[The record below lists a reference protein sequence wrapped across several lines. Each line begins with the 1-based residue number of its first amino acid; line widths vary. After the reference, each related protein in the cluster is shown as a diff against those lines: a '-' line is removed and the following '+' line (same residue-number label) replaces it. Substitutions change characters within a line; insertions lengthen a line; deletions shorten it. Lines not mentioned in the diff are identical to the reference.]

1 MRDDK
6 KFSDGEEL
14 LARVLDECLEE
25 DLSFVP
31 PEREIARK
39 HQFSEAFE
47 EAIKHLLSQQSVSDE
62 EDEIRKHFSPRYGQW
77 AACILLF
84 CVCGWLFFSIV
95 SPIME
100 KSSTGDMA
108 PAEAPAAAEGETQVT
123 AGMMEGAEAE
133 SAPEE
138 EQSGSP
144 GDAGE
149 WNPNPEGRLYCGKR
163 IYPAKQQE
171 VPETLEHVT
180 TLVNCPVQDEENHEI
195 YLTIGNIGEETVRYL
210 NQFDLE
216 VWLEDGWY
224 TILPKT
230 GAVAE
235 WVDLEA
241 GMAVDEVID
250 LANYEIDHD
259 AERYRVIAC
268 VDEERIS
275 AEFTFEEVFTETMK
289 QLEEEEAS
297 GE

>member
-6 KFSDGEEL
+6 KFSQGEEL

-31 PEREIARK
+31 PEREISR
-39 HQFSEAFE
+39 HHRFSEAFE
-47 EAIKHLLSQQSVSDE
+47 EAMKRLLAGQSEAAGE
-62 EDEIRKHFSPRYGQW
+62 EEIRKHFSPRYGQW

-84 CVCGWLFFSIV
+84 CVCGWLLVHIV
-95 SPIME
+95 GPIAE
-100 KSSTGDMA
+100 ESAKDSSSS
-108 PAEAPAAAEGETQVT
+108 ESAPAAAEELGMETAEPT
-123 AGMMEGAEAE
+123 EESARDDDSGAEA
-133 SAPEE
+133 A
-138 EQSGSP
+138 
-144 GDAGE
+144 AGTA
-149 WNPNPEGRLYCGKR
+149 NPDPDGRMYCGRR

-171 VPETLEHVT
+171 VPETLDYVT

-195 YLTIGNIGEETVRYL
+195 YLTIGNIGEETVQYL
-210 NQFDLE
+210 TQFDLE
-216 VWLEDGWY
+216 VWLGDGWY

-230 GAVAE
+230 EEAAG
-235 WVDLEA
+235 WVELEA

-259 AERYRVIAC
+259 ADRYRVIAY
-268 VDEERIS
+268 VNADRIS